1 MVGEPGVSAM
11 FLEVVMPTYNGEKYL
26 IRQVETI
33 YGQTLRPDRL
43 LIRDDGSTD
52 GTIELINSLQD
63 RYGHWICRLENDEHL
78 GCCASVNVLLSATQA
93 KYVALADQDDL
104 WYPEKL
110 EQSLALLRQM
120 EGLYGEDMPLLV
132 HGDLRLVDADG
143 KPMGHTFFAYQ
154 RLDPRRI
161 SPVDLAFTN
170 VVTGCTCVMNQSL
183 LSKAMPIP
191 REAIMHDWWLALVT
205 SVFGTI
211 GMLRGISI
219 DYRQHDNNYI
229 GAKGVGSLHC
239 LRMINEFFLWNKLC
253 MNCERSLL
261 QVSAFACR
269 YKFTIV
275 DPPVQYGSSR
285 LSYFFDMVKFIISS
299 KTRKHGPLRSLAFYL
314 FLLIR

>member
-1 MVGEPGVSAM
+1 VVGEPGVDMM
-11 FLEVVMPTYNGEKYL
+11 FLEVVMPTFNGERFL
-26 IRQVETI
+26 AQQVETI
-33 YGQTLRPDRL
+33 YEQTLRPDRL

-52 GTIELINSLQD
+52 GTIELIESLQL
-63 RYGHWICRLENDEHL
+63 RYGNWIRRLESIEHL

-104 WYPEKL
+104 WHPEKL

-120 EGLYGEDMPLLV
+120 EGIYGEDMPLLV

-183 LSKAMPIP
+183 LAKAMPIP

-211 GMLRGISI
+211 GILKGISI
-219 DYRQHDNNYI
+219 DYRQHGNNYI
-229 GAKGVGSLHC
+229 GAKGVGSLHY

-253 MNCERSLL
+253 MNHERSLL
-261 QVSAFACR
+261 QISAFACR

-275 DPPVQYGSSR
+275 DPPVHYDSSR
-285 LSYFFDMVKFIISS
+285 LSYFFDMVKFIINS
-299 KTRKHGPLRSLAFYL
+299 KARKHGPLRSLAFYV
-314 FLLIR
+314 FLLIK